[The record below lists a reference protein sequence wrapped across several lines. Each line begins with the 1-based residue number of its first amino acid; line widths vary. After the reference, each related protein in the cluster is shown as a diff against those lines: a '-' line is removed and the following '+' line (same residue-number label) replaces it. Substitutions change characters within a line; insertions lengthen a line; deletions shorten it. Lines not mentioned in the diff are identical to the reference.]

1 MKSLMLT
8 LVASLVTSMASLA
21 QITVPSEISNV
32 TVYRAGALVERT
44 ADVSLARGKQVV
56 LFTELPA
63 SLDQSSL
70 KLEVPHGVRLMKM
83 EFRYPTPDERG
94 FPEFNQ
100 VGSRIAA
107 LQDQLDEQRD
117 LKLSLQE
124 DLSFISVNSDRG
136 QAVSIGDIQQSDAY
150 YAKRRREIRAALR
163 ACINKIEELQDAT
176 QELQAQLGLMEA
188 ELENP
193 KPLLEVE
200 LSCAAGAGKRF
211 TLKYFSTQARWDP
224 FYNVRAS
231 GDNQEME
238 FEFNG
243 SIQQN
248 TGEDWENVNLMLST
262 GNPSL
267 GATEPELPKWLI
279 SFHHTYVPAEP
290 YQISPSQIAK
300 RGSFIGLVQNNE
312 TGEPMSNARVE
323 LRMSNQVH
331 IGISDADGKVLIEDL
346 PIGSYGVICQYSGYN
361 SLNTSIQIS
370 DRPVLNRLKLTTN
383 GASRMVSYQP
393 VSVPNVVQHREVQ
406 SLASRDLS
414 EVAAMAPGVTQ
425 YEDAS
430 FITARGSRMEGDMY
444 FVDGVK
450 VRGDV
455 NSLGRARANFTRVQ
469 QAVSAVYIID
479 KPFSVPTTGE
489 SQDVWISSS
498 DIDAEFIHRLRPAR
512 SSRSFLIS
520 KIADWES
527 LNLLKGPA
535 HFFVDEVYN
544 GTAVINPEVTADTM
558 ELALGGDDEIVVNR
572 ERMDANKSKHFFS
585 SEIDENFHYRIKVRN
600 TKDVAITMVLQ
611 EQFPISQEDDID
623 VSERIA
629 EGASVD
635 PVTGIIT
642 WEQILEPN
650 EELVLEYSFM
660 VTYPRETGVNLPR

>member
-1 MKSLMLT
+1 MKSILLT
-8 LVASLVTSMASLA
+8 LAATLVTSLASFA
-21 QITVPSEISNV
+21 QTSASSKISNV
-32 TVYRAGALVERT
+32 TVYRSGALIERT
-44 ADVSLARGKQVV
+44 ADIALTRGKQVV
-56 LFTELPA
+56 LFTDLPPT
-63 SLDQSSL
+63 LDQSSL
-70 KLEVPHGVRLMKM
+70 KLEVPHGVRMMKM

-94 FPEFNQ
+94 FPEFSQ
-100 VGSRIAA
+100 VGARIAA
-107 LQDQLDEQRD
+107 MQDQLDEQRD

-150 YAKRRREIRAALR
+150 YAKRRREIRASLR
-163 ACINKIEELQDAT
+163 ACINKIEELEEAT

-200 LSCAAGAGKRF
+200 LSCSAGAGKRF

-231 GDNQEME
+231 GENQPME

-267 GATEPELPKWLI
+267 GATEPDLPKWHI
-279 SFHHTYVPAEP
+279 SFTHSYVPAEP
-290 YQISPSQIAK
+290 YRVSPANISK
-300 RGSFIGLVQNNE
+300 RGSFVGLVQNNE

-323 LRMSNQVH
+323 LRLSNRVH
-331 IGISDADGKVLIEDL
+331 IGISDEDGKVLIEDL
-346 PIGSYGVICQYSGYN
+346 PVGSYGVSCQYTGYN
-361 SLNTSIQIS
+361 TLTTSINIT

-393 VSVPNVVQHREVQ
+393 VSIPTGRMHE
-406 SLASRDLS
+406 RDVA
-414 EVAAMAPGVTQ
+414 EVASLAPGVSG
-425 YEDAS
+425 YEDVS
-430 FITARGSRMEGDMY
+430 YTSISARGARSSANEV
-444 FVDGVK
+444 FIDGVK
-450 VRGDV
+450 VRGAANLPNLV
-455 NSLGRARANFTRVQ
+455 GQENVRANFTRIQ

-489 SQDVWISSS
+489 PQDVWISSS
-498 DIDAEFIHRLRPAR
+498 DINAEYIHRLRPAR

-544 GTAVINPEVTADTM
+544 GTAVLNPEVTADTM
-558 ELALGGDDEIVVNR
+558 ELALGGDDEIVVDR

-585 SEIDENFHYRIKVRN
+585 KEIDETFHYRIKVRN

-611 EQFPISQEDDID
+611 EQFPISQEDDVE
-623 VSERIA
+623 VSEQIA

-635 PVTGIIT
+635 PITGIIT
-642 WEQILEPN
+642 WEQTLEPN
-650 EELVLEYSFM
+650 EELTLEYSFI
-660 VTYPRETGVNLPR
+660 VTYPRGTGVNLPQ